1 MNLKVK
7 KKNLFLID
15 DISPYKNF
23 ITARKTLRKI
33 YLNSKKNE
41 ETPNQKAI
49 VSRNIYN
56 NTFNN
61 KTNIKL
67 RTQKMH
73 NIKSYPKK
81 LLIEQKYIISH
92 FAKGNEPEKDNDCYN
107 NKNSLLKTLDRI
119 NYFRYKNDK
128 INMISKYSQ
137 NNIFKTIPNENI
149 KHGYRSVKKEKI
161 NYENFNLPVI
171 KHIIRKKTKLKV
183 IL

>member
-1 MNLKVK
+1 
-7 KKNLFLID
+7 
-15 DISPYKNF
+15 
-23 ITARKTLRKI
+23 
-33 YLNSKKNE
+33 
-41 ETPNQKAI
+41 
-49 VSRNIYN
+49 
-56 NTFNN
+56 
-61 KTNIKL
+61 
-67 RTQKMH
+67 MH

-92 FAKGNEPEKDNDCYN
+92 FAKGNEPEKDNDFYN

-137 NNIFKTIPNENI
+137 NNIFKTIPNEII

-171 KHIIRKKTKLKV
+171 NHIIRKKTKLKV